1 MKTFDVEIELSLD
14 RAGKYGVDGPYD
26 APTIRMDPFR
36 ILLHTNLVH
45 TYQANINLGSE
56 ISEMQLGY
64 WLAWAD
70 NCLRKYLL
78 AFW

>member
-36 ILLHTNLVH
+36 ILRYFYIG
-45 TYQANINLGSE
+45 TYIPSKYQP
-56 ISEMQLGY
+56 
-64 WLAWAD
+64 
-70 NCLRKYLL
+70 RK
-78 AFW
+78 